1 MSGAIAIIPARMGS
15 SRFPGKPLEP
25 ILGVPLI
32 GHCVRR
38 AKMSPDLDKV
48 FIATCDQEIADYGR
62 SIGCE
67 AVMTSRSHR
76 RASTRT
82 AEALEK
88 IEANHLVDYPID
100 IVVMIQG
107 DEPMIPPEAISS
119 LVNVFIDQEVNVVNL
134 LSRIQD
140 KASFVD
146 KNNVK
151 AVISETKKVL
161 YFSREPIPS
170 MWTDEVNRKPLLQ
183 TGVIGFRRD
192 ALHDF
197 NLRPETYLEIIESID
212 MNRLLE
218 ANEKIQGVVIE
229 SATLGVDTREELKI
243 AEELLR
249 QDDLLKMYID
259 L

>member
-38 AKMSPDLDKV
+38 ATMSRELDKV

-67 AVMTSRSHR
+67 TVMTSRSHR
-76 RASTRT
+76 RASTRA

-88 IEANHLVDYPID
+88 IEADHLIDHPID
-100 IVVMIQG
+100 IVIMIQG
-107 DEPMIPPEAISS
+107 DEPMIPPDAISN
-119 LVNVFIDQEVNVVNL
+119 LVNVFADKEVKVANL

-140 KASFVD
+140 KATFLD

-151 AVISETKKVL
+151 AVISETNRVL

-170 MWTDEVNRKPLLQ
+170 VWTDEVNRKPLLQ
-183 TGVIGFRRD
+183 TGVIAFRRE
-192 ALHDF
+192 ALQQF
-197 NLRPETYLEIIESID
+197 NSTPETYLEIVESID

-218 ANEKIQGVVIE
+218 LNEKIQGVVIE
-229 SATLGVDTREELKI
+229 SATLGVDTREELMM
-243 AEELLR
+243 AEELLSK
-249 QDDLLKMYID
+249 DDFLNTYID

>member
-1 MSGAIAIIPARMGS
+1 MPGAIAIIPARMGS

-38 AKMSPDLDKV
+38 AKMSPDLDKA

-67 AVMTSRSHR
+67 VVMTSRSHR
-76 RASTRT
+76 RASTRA
-82 AEALEK
+82 AEALKK
-88 IEANHLVDYPID
+88 IETNHLVDHPID

-107 DEPMIPPEAISS
+107 DEPMIPPSAISC
-119 LVNVFIDQEVNVVNL
+119 LVKSFADKEVKVANL

-140 KASFVD
+140 KATFID

-151 AVISETKKVL
+151 AVISETNRVL

-170 MWTDEVNRKPLLQ
+170 AWTNEVKQKPLLQ
-183 TGVIGFRRD
+183 TGVIAFRRE
-192 ALHDF
+192 ALNNF
-197 NLRPETYLEIIESID
+197 NSKPETYLEIVESID

-218 ANEKIQGVVIE
+218 SNEKIQGVVIE

-243 AEELLR
+243 AEELLSK
-249 QDDLLKMYID
+249 DDLLKMYID